1 MPPSLKSRGELKC
14 FAHRNNPYCNKKN
27 WIYAVHKKAPPKQGQ
42 ENLRLIAL
50 L

>member
-1 MPPSLKSRGELKC
+1 MKKWNIPLHPLKIIG
-14 FAHRNNPYCNKKN
+14 N
-27 WIYAVHKKAPPKQGQ
+27 KKAPPKQGQ